1 MFRSL
6 KGNIGLIAERCAHR
20 SLPLIYGIPHED
32 GVRCAY
38 HGWIY
43 NTEGELLDAPFEP
56 KCPTVK
62 ITSYPVEVLGG
73 LVFAYLGPE
82 PRPLLPRWEA
92 FVHEDMDR
100 RINFTPLP
108 CNYVQCMDNSMDPV
122 HFEYLHGHYG
132 NYLLGLRGEQPAFNT
147 ATAHVKI
154 DFDVADLGLI
164 YKRRLLTGQSE
175 DSEDWTTGHPIVFPY
190 MLASPTGGLG
200 FQIRVPVDDTHTMH
214 INYNAKEPE
223 EAGSPT
229 ESITHTELEV
239 DSWRR
244 INRGQGIVVPQDM
257 MAWVGQGPVM
267 DRTQEYL
274 GTSDAGVVL
283 YHKLLLDNIQKV
295 ERGEDPMGVIR
306 DGAKNEMLEIKK
318 THTEREGFNIPGARI
333 RA

>member
-1 MFRSL
+1 
-6 KGNIGLIAERCAHR
+6 
-20 SLPLIYGIPHED
+20 
-32 GVRCAY
+32 
-38 HGWIY
+38 
-43 NTEGELLDAPFEP
+43 
-56 KCPTVK
+56 
-62 ITSYPVEVLGG
+62 
-73 LVFAYLGPE
+73 
-82 PRPLLPRWEA
+82 
-92 FVHEDMDR
+92 
-100 RINFTPLP
+100 
-108 CNYVQCMDNSMDPV
+108 
-122 HFEYLHGHYG
+122 
-132 NYLLGLRGEQPAFNT
+132 
-147 ATAHVKI
+147 
-154 DFDVADLGLI
+154 
-164 YKRRLLTGQSE
+164 
-175 DSEDWTTGHPIVFPY
+175 

-214 INYNAKEPE
+214 INYNATEPK

-239 DSWRR
+239 DSWGR